1 MSAMPDT
8 EHSPV
13 VPAVPQRVPG
23 KADFIALS
31 KLRYELRKFLAFSEA
46 AAAANGL
53 TPQQHQVL
61 LAIKGSP
68 DDVLTVGEIAD
79 RMLLRHHSAGEL
91 VSRLERMG
99 LVSREHDP
107 RDRRRINIRVTELTE
122 AKLRLLSGAHLDEL
136 SATGPLLSTL
146 LEHFVNRA

>member
-91 VSRLERMG
+91 VGRLERMG

-146 LEHFVNRA
+146 LEHFVKRA

>member
-1 MSAMPDT
+1 MPDT

-91 VSRLERMG
+91 VGRLERMG

-146 LEHFVNRA
+146 LKHFVKRA